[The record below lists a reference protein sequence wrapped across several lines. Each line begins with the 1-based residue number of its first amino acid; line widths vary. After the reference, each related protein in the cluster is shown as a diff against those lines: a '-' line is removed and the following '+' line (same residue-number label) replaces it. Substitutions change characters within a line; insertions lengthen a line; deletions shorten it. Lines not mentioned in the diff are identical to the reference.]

1 MSVIAPCI
9 TVESEEQFKAAVE
22 RIQPFAKR
30 VHIDISDGEFAPVF
44 LLATDKLWW
53 PKEWVV
59 DIHAMVARPTEHVDA
74 LIALKPNLITFHVE
88 TGVNL
93 PPIMEKIRQ
102 AGIKAGIAL
111 LKQTVPMTVAGAE
124 GGADQGPVFFR
135 EFGQSGGARRRRGRG
150 GRPRGGVLGDL
161 GAADHVMIFSG
172 DLGHYGGT
180 ASMMQLEKA
189 RLVRAIKPNVE
200 IGWDGGVSVDNAY
213 TLTQGGIDVLN
224 VGGAIANSD
233 NPAGVYAKL
242 EQEISK
248 RGVI

>member
-111 LKQTVPMTVAGAE
+111 LKQTVPMTVAGAI
-124 GGADQGPVFFR
+124 
-135 EFGQSGGARRRRGRG
+135 
-150 GRPRGGVLGDL
+150 